1 MCEMLFAYL
10 IVGATELTPGW
21 MTVDQLIYTDSGTHV
36 ETIHVPTDQ
45 YLECWDDKGRPTE

>member
-10 IVGATELTPGW
+10 IVGAIELEPGW
-21 MTVDQLIYTDSGTHV
+21 MTVDQLIYTDSNTHV

-45 YLECWDDKGRPTE
+45 YLECWDDKGQPKE

>member
-10 IVGATELTPGW
+10 IVGALETEPGW
-21 MTVDQLIYTDSGTHV
+21 TSVDQLIYLQNGSTVV

-45 YLECWDDKGRPTE
+45 YLECWVN